1 MKNNEYRSVLTFWFN
16 NKHYHMFE
24 DNNYKYAFLLMD
36 DENKYHYPTLKELL
50 EVTEFIM
57 NRKEGV
63 YLLQRD
69 RKRKA
74 KKKYK
79 FIPKVITTV
88 GLVILTTSVLGLFKY
103 SDALSAPKD
112 EKVFEIDYDNL
123 NDKQSVIIKEPIY
136 STSGNTSN
144 IKLSSIT
151 VHEHT
156 NDNSN
161 NQNTNNHETSTSSIT
176 VHEHTEEENNQEEN
190 INNNSSSIVINN
202 YEEDDDSYF
211 ANYIAAADDEYD
223 YKWANDYYYNDIARL
238 CKVRDAKGYEQVF
251 GYDKP
256 TYNDLSKVVDKN
268 KNIDKKYKD
277 FIKNYIN
284 DWLTLYP
291 DTDFSN
297 FYYNLQTLK
306 IEECSQS
313 DMKWAALSTEAVA
326 CYRQSENKIYIQEG
340 TKLNDKSSD
349 DYIILSHEL
358 THVARTGKHN
368 INNNNVSV
376 GFYEGTRFGLYED
389 EAIDTYFIYQ
399 MQGLNKRSDY
409 YRLSSNYTRIIMDAI
424 GNNYTGSDYM
434 NHSINYYAEQMDK
447 FMEGTEFEGTSLY
460 TLSLIDAEMDIYYSN
475 NTTVDP
481 ESLQDL
487 FDYMIT
493 MYCKKHINT
502 NTSASEAE
510 EVFNDFM
517 YEMTYNLDGLQKP
530 YQEITTDAFRPG
542 FESYCNDL
550 GISLSRTR

>member
-24 DNNYKYAFLLMD
+24 DNNYKYAFLVMD

-57 NRKEGV
+57 DKKEGV
-63 YLLQRD
+63 YQLQRD

-88 GLVILTTSVLGLFKY
+88 GLVILTSTVLGLFKY
-103 SDALSAPKD
+103 SDVLSAPKD
-112 EKVFEIDYDNL
+112 EHVFEIDYDN
-123 NDKQSVIIKEPIY
+123 DKLPNPIY
-136 STSGNTSN
+136 ASKDYQSN
-144 IKLSSIT
+144 IELSSIT
-151 VHEHT
+151 VHEHI

-161 NQNTNNHETSTSSIT
+161 EDTTSINENTTSHITINEHTDDSYNQENNTSTSSN
-176 VHEHTEEENNQEEN
+176 V
-190 INNNSSSIVINN
+190 SSIVINN

-223 YKWANDYYYNDIARL
+223 YKWANDYSYNEISHI
-238 CKVRDAKGYEQVF
+238 CKLRDASGYKHVF
-251 GYDKP
+251 NMDKP
-256 TYNDLSKVVDKN
+256 TYNDLIKVVDKN

-277 FIKNYIN
+277 FIKNYIK
-284 DWLTLYP
+284 DWLALYP
-291 DTDFSN
+291 DTDFTN
-297 FYYNLQTLK
+297 FYQNLDTLQIK
-306 IEECSQS
+306 ECSES
-313 DMKWAALSTEAVA
+313 DMKWATLSADAVA
-326 CYRQSENKIYIQEG
+326 CYRQSENAIYINENINL
-340 TKLNDKSSD
+340 TDKSSD
-349 DYIILSHEL
+349 DYIVLSHEL
-358 THVARTGKHN
+358 THVARIGKHN
-368 INNNNVSV
+368 VDNMNVNVS
-376 GFYEGTRFGLYED
+376 FYEGTKFGLYED
-389 EAIDTYFIYQ
+389 EALDTYFMYQ
-399 MQGLNKRSDY
+399 MQGLGQRSDY

-434 NHSINYYAEQMDK
+434 NHSINNYAEKMDD
-447 FMEGTEFEGTSLY
+447 FMQGTEFEGTSLY
-460 TLSLIDAEMDIYYSN
+460 TLSLIDAEMDIYYGRDAK
-475 NTTVDP
+475 VDP

-493 MYCKKHINT
+493 MYCKKHINS

-517 YEMTYNLDGLQKP
+517 YEMTYNLDGLEKP
-530 YQEITTDAFRPG
+530 YEEITEDAFRPG